1 MSPPARRRIAVILA
15 AGRGTRMRSALPKV
29 LHPVAGRPLLSW
41 VIEAAR
47 GAVCERIFVVVP
59 PAGDGG
65 EIRAALAAPD
75 LTFVAQPSPRGTG
88 HALLQ
93 AAEPVRE
100 ALSSDAAGEP
110 AEATLLV
117 LSGDTPLLTAD
128 TLERLAASLEG
139 SGTPTGETQTDPPPS
154 PWGVLAVAVLE
165 DPGALGRVLTHVDG
179 SLDRIVEASDADAD
193 ELAVRRINA
202 GIYAFSAPGI
212 FRDLTELAAS
222 NPDNAQGEIYL
233 TDAPGRAAARG
244 ERVRLFELEDADE
257 GLGVNTRAELAR
269 AHRRLMDR
277 HLERLMAAGVTVLEP
292 ARTVIEPGVEV
303 GRDTVIHPGVA
314 LLGRTRVGSGAVVH
328 QGAWLRDAVLEDGA
342 TVKPY
347 TVLNGTTVADGNTVD
362 GTTVADGNTVV
373 DGRGS

>member
-1 MSPPARRRIAVILA
+1 MSPPVRRRIAVILA
-15 AGRGTRMRSALPKV
+15 AGRGTRMQSALPKV
-29 LHPVAGRPLLSW
+29 LHPAAGRPLLSW
-41 VIEAAR
+41 VLEAAR
-47 GAVCERIFVVVP
+47 GAGCERIFIVVP
-59 PAGDGG
+59 PRSAGA
-65 EIRAALAAPD
+65 EIREALAAPD
-75 LTFVAQPSPRGTG
+75 LKFVAQRNPRGTG

-100 ALSSDAAGEP
+100 ALADATGEL

-128 TLERLAASLEG
+128 TLERLAAFLEG
-139 SGTPTGETQTDPPPS
+139 RPGMETGDVERPANP

-179 SLDRIVEASDADAD
+179 SLDRIVEASDASAD

-212 FRDLTELAAS
+212 FQDLTELAES
-222 NPDNAQGEIYL
+222 DPDNAQGEIYL

-244 ERVRLFELEDADE
+244 ERVLLFELEDANE
-257 GLGVNTRAELAR
+257 GLGVNTRVELAR

-277 HLERLMAAGVTVLEP
+277 HLDQLMAAGVTVLEP

-314 LLGRTRVGSGAVVH
+314 LLGRTRVGSGAVLH
-328 QGAWLRDAVLEDGA
+328 QGAWIRDAVLDDGA
-342 TVKPY
+342 MVRPY
-347 TVLNGTTVADGNTVD
+347 TVLDGE
-362 GTTVADGNTVV
+362 TVV
-373 DGRGS
+373 DGKTVVDGSGS